1 MAEHHSSRTSPPTDQ
16 QIVQPLCAVFRRF
29 LKRQGLK
36 FTTERA
42 IILDTV
48 MAKDGVFEVDELVHE
63 MYQAGH
69 RVSRATT
76 YRTIKHLL
84 ESGIIEKVLLDN
96 RQSHYQLT
104 YGRQHADH
112 LVNIDDGQIIEF
124 HSEALNELRDRI
136 CREHGLDPVSHRL
149 VIFASAPGEPAAGDA
164 SDP

>member
-1 MAEHHSSRTSPPTDQ
+1 MAQNKSTASPPSDQ

-69 RVSRATT
+69 RVSRATA
-76 YRTIKHLL
+76 YRTIKHLV
-84 ESGIIEKVLLDN
+84 ESGIIEQVLLDS

-104 YGRQHADH
+104 YGREHADH
-112 LVNIDDGQIIEF
+112 LINVDDGNVIEF
-124 HSEALNELRDRI
+124 HSAELDELRDRI

-149 VIFASAPGEPAAGDA
+149 VIFASEPTDA
-164 SDP
+164 ETEEAEGR

>member
-1 MAEHHSSRTSPPTDQ
+1 MAEPSSQRSAASEPQ
-16 QIVQPLCAVFRRF
+16 LVQPLCAVFRRF

-76 YRTIKHLL
+76 YRTIKHLV
-84 ESGIIEKVLLDN
+84 ESGIIEQVLLDS

-104 YGRQHADH
+104 YGREHADH
-112 LVNIDDGQIIEF
+112 VINVDNQQVIEVHSQELV
-124 HSEALNELRDRI
+124 ELRDRI
-136 CREHGLDPVSHRL
+136 CREHGLEAVSHRL
-149 VIFASAPGEPAAGDA
+149 VIFASEPTGEGDDDAARR
-164 SDP
+164 